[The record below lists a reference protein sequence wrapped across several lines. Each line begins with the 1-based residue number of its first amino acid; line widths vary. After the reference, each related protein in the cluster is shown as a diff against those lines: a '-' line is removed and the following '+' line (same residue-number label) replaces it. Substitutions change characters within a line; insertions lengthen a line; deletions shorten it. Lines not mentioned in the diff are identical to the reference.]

1 LGCVGV
7 KRVEGRRGG
16 IALPPTQLTPSGNK
30 KEEETIPK
38 SDREKSKIQLHVSE
52 QGNSHSRIL
61 VRPLA
66 DETVIHPSF
75 KLVSS
80 KVETQKW
87 R

>member
-16 IALPPTQLTPSGNK
+16 IALPPSGNK